1 VYFVYFVVSLLFPW
15 RNLIAVGPLI
25 ILSGPS
31 GCGKSTVIQRL
42 LANSGLPLH
51 LSVSAT
57 TRGPRSDEK
66 EGVHYFFWTRER
78 FEAARERGE
87 LLEWAQVHGNFY
99 GTLRSEVEGNRRQG
113 KGVLLDI
120 DVQGAGQVRQ
130 HCPDNVSIFLAPPS
144 LEVLRQ
150 RLERRGTEEEA
161 TLQRRLAA
169 ADAELACQGEYD
181 HVVINDDLDR
191 AVAKVEALVR
201 QSFVRSQESGIRSQR
216 RGPNPDS

>member
-1 VYFVYFVVSLLFPW
+1 M
-15 RNLIAVGPLI
+15 GPLI

-42 LANSGLPLH
+42 LATSGLPLH

-57 TRGPRSDEK
+57 TRARRPDEK

-78 FEAARERGE
+78 FEEARARGE
-87 LLEWAQVHGNFY
+87 LLEWAEVHGNCY

-120 DVQGAGQVRQ
+120 DVQGAAQVRQ
-130 HCPDNVSIFLAPPS
+130 RCPDIAVSIFMAPPS

-150 RLERRGTEEEA
+150 RLERRGTEDES
-161 TLQRRLAA
+161 TIQRRLAA
-169 ADAELACQGEYD
+169 AQAEMARQGEYD

-191 AVAKVEALVR
+191 AVAEVVALVR
-201 QSFVRSQESGIRSQR
+201 QSFFRNEE
-216 RGPNPDS
+216 